1 MLVCFD
7 EACELAFFR
16 ACLSV
21 LTKELAAPG
30 RDGRCVQHSSWCLLV
45 CSDEASELAPAQDA
59 AMGACLSVLTSDRQ
73 PSGAGN
79 VAMGANNVAVGEKRF
94 VPL

>member
-59 AMGACLSVLTSDRQ
+59 AMGA
-73 PSGAGN
+73 
-79 VAMGANNVAVGEKRF
+79 NNVAVGEKRF